1 MDLTHDR
8 PIYRLNL
15 NNCLRF
21 YRLYGGFMSLI
32 QKSAKKDCYFLAIK
46 KTLYGKRYDLAK
58 SRRLEKQA
66 FIKFMKGL

>member
-1 MDLTHDR
+1 
-8 PIYRLNL
+8 
-15 NNCLRF
+15 
-21 YRLYGGFMSLI
+21 MSLI